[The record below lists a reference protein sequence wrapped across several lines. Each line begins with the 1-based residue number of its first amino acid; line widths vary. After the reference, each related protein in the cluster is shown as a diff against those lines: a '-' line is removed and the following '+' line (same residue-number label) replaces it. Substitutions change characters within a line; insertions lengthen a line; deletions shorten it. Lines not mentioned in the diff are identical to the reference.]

1 MLAAQ
6 EFDMDPFDNRMF
18 NPTDHLGLSEF
29 LFSIDND
36 KSSMVDI
43 DGFSLSPTQD
53 RDEFGLLNSSSN
65 PSSPSLSELSDC
77 EFSSLDGL
85 DLGFDRDCLFAPPA
99 SPRTLSPPRRKTVSP
114 AKTSAERSNHNT
126 KPITKCKQLQFRW
139 SDMSSEEKTE
149 ALEVLI
155 TRVSEQLGL
164 REQLELIRMI
174 NPTANIAPT
183 DTEFFIDLD
192 LFDDEK
198 YEMAKNFVEKK
209 LRQQDQQ
216 TTKESTLTEAAL
228 AMQRNSR
235 RKALK
240 RKRKQPCDLD
250 VMIKRQVEAGKLNK
264 QQRKEKRSG
273 LFLNEQ
279 VISVN
284 GVTDPDAD
292 EIDIL
297 T

>member
-6 EFDMDPFDNRMF
+6 EFDIDPFDNRMF
-18 NPTDHLGLSEF
+18 NPTDHMGLSDF

-36 KSSMVDI
+36 KCSLVDT
-43 DGFSLSPTQD
+43 DLSPTKD
-53 RDEFGLLNSSSN
+53 RNEFGLLNVSSN

-85 DLGFDRDCLFAPPA
+85 DLGFERDCLFAPPA
-99 SPRTLSPPRRKTVSP
+99 SPRTLSPQRRKTVSP
-114 AKTSAERSNHNT
+114 TKTSVERSSSKT
-126 KPITKCKQLQFRW
+126 TRTPLTKCKQLSFRW
-139 SDMSSEEKTE
+139 SDMSAEEKTE
-149 ALEVLI
+149 ALEMLI
-155 TRVSEQLGL
+155 TTVSEQLGL
-164 REQLELIRMI
+164 REQLELIRLI
-174 NPTANIAPT
+174 HPNANVAPT

-209 LRQQDQQ
+209 LRQHNQQ
-216 TTKESTLTEAAL
+216 TTKESSISESDL
-228 AMQRNSR
+228 AIQRNSR

-250 VMIKRQVEAGKLNK
+250 MMIKRQVEAGKLNK

-284 GVTDPDAD
+284 GDTDPDAD

>member
-18 NPTDHLGLSEF
+18 NPADHMGLSDF

-36 KSSMVDI
+36 KSSMVDR
-43 DGFSLSPTQD
+43 DGFNLSPTED
-53 RDEFGLLNSSSN
+53 RNEFGLLNSSSN

-99 SPRTLSPPRRKTVSP
+99 SPRTLSPQRRKTLSP
-114 AKTSAERSNHNT
+114 AKNSAERSSHNT
-126 KPITKCKQLQFRW
+126 KSLTKCKQLQFRW
-139 SDMSSEEKTE
+139 SDMSSEEQTE
-149 ALEVLI
+149 ALEMLI

-174 NPTANIAPT
+174 HPTANVAPS

-198 YEMAKNFVEKK
+198 YEMARNFVEKK
-209 LRQQDQQ
+209 LRQESQQ
-216 TTKESTLTEAAL
+216 ATKKSNLSESAL

-250 VMIKRQVEAGKLNK
+250 LMIKRQVEAGKLNK